1 MIWENIKL
9 AFSSMKVNKMR
20 TLLSLLGI
28 IIGVGAVVAILT
40 LGNSATA
47 SISSSISAGGLEM
60 VSIFPA
66 SGQKSSE
73 TFDEQFCE
81 TLKSSVDG
89 IDFVL
94 PVNTGTSKL
103 RNGQKTTNAQI
114 SGVPSNYAALLNYE
128 AEAGSFFSQNDN
140 LLKRQ
145 VCVLGSD
152 IANELFPDGNAVGQ
166 YVSIFRTQAKSYQV
180 VGVMKSKDPLLSIMF
195 DNFVYIPYN
204 TFTQRFRK
212 VSMVGSY
219 VVRTSDDADPIKVG
233 DSITN
238 YLNALVGKD
247 TYDLFSPATLAEMSK
262 SITSTFS
269 NFLAAIAAISLLVG
283 GIGIMNIMLV
293 SVSERTREIGVRK
306 ALGATNRDIM
316 GQFITEAVAL
326 TMVGGFFGIVVGT
339 AISVAV
345 TNLVSWTLHISYSSY
360 IIAVGFSMIIGLF
373 FGWYPA
379 RKAARLDPI
388 ESLNYE

>member
-103 RNGQKTTNAQI
+103 RNGQN
-114 SGVPSNYAALLNYE
+114 
-128 AEAGSFFSQNDN
+128 
-140 LLKRQ
+140 
-145 VCVLGSD
+145 
-152 IANELFPDGNAVGQ
+152 
-166 YVSIFRTQAKSYQV
+166 
-180 VGVMKSKDPLLSIMF
+180 
-195 DNFVYIPYN
+195 
-204 TFTQRFRK
+204 
-212 VSMVGSY
+212 
-219 VVRTSDDADPIKVG
+219 
-233 DSITN
+233 
-238 YLNALVGKD
+238 
-247 TYDLFSPATLAEMSK
+247 
-262 SITSTFS
+262 
-269 NFLAAIAAISLLVG
+269 
-283 GIGIMNIMLV
+283 
-293 SVSERTREIGVRK
+293 
-306 ALGATNRDIM
+306 
-316 GQFITEAVAL
+316 
-326 TMVGGFFGIVVGT
+326 
-339 AISVAV
+339 
-345 TNLVSWTLHISYSSY
+345 
-360 IIAVGFSMIIGLF
+360 
-373 FGWYPA
+373 
-379 RKAARLDPI
+379 
-388 ESLNYE
+388 

>member
-152 IANELFPDGNAVGQ
+152 IANELFPDGNAVD
-166 YVSIFRTQAKSYQV
+166 RKSV
-180 VGVMKSKDPLLSIMF
+180 V
-195 DNFVYIPYN
+195 
-204 TFTQRFRK
+204 
-212 VSMVGSY
+212 
-219 VVRTSDDADPIKVG
+219 
-233 DSITN
+233 
-238 YLNALVGKD
+238 
-247 TYDLFSPATLAEMSK
+247 
-262 SITSTFS
+262 
-269 NFLAAIAAISLLVG
+269 
-283 GIGIMNIMLV
+283 
-293 SVSERTREIGVRK
+293 
-306 ALGATNRDIM
+306 
-316 GQFITEAVAL
+316 
-326 TMVGGFFGIVVGT
+326 
-339 AISVAV
+339 
-345 TNLVSWTLHISYSSY
+345 
-360 IIAVGFSMIIGLF
+360 
-373 FGWYPA
+373 
-379 RKAARLDPI
+379 
-388 ESLNYE
+388 

>member
-247 TYDLFSPATLAEMSK
+247 AYDLFSPATLAEMSK

>member
-238 YLNALVGKD
+238 YLNALVKKD
-247 TYDLFSPATLAEMSK
+247 AYDLFSPATLAEMSK